1 MSTTTRTPSAAERVY
16 EHVKAGILDGTLAP
30 GALLTEGDLAEETGV
45 SRTPV
50 REALLRLEVEGLMA
64 LYPKKGALVVPVT
77 ADEARDVVEAR
88 SLIELWAADRV
99 WSRRHEL
106 ADALEP
112 HLQEMKA
119 ARAAQEI
126 TAFSIADRAFHEEI
140 VSTAGNAI
148 LAKQYR
154 SLRERQLC
162 ITTAVMRVSGPR
174 MKQAIHEHTALVEAL
189 RSGTK
194 ATFLSLSR
202 EHLEVARRQAGMSL

>member
-1 MSTTTRTPSAAERVY
+1 MSTTTRNPSAAERVY
-16 EHVKAGILDGTLAP
+16 EHVKTGILDGRLAP
-30 GALLTEGDLAEETGV
+30 GVLLTEGELAQETGV

-88 SLIELWAADRV
+88 TVIEVWASGSV
-99 WSRRHEL
+99 WSRRREL

-112 HLQEMKA
+112 HLRAMKE
-119 ARAAQEI
+119 AREAGEI
-126 TAFSIADRAFHEEI
+126 TAFSVADRAFHEEI
-140 VSTAGNAI
+140 VAAAGNAI

-162 ITTAVMRVSGPR
+162 ITTTVMRVSGPR
-174 MKQAIHEHTALVEAL
+174 MRQAIHEHTALIETL
-189 RSGTK
+189 RTGTK
-194 ATFLSLSR
+194 SAFLARTR
-202 EHLEVARRQAGMSL
+202 EHLEVARRQAGLSL